1 MVRGRPP
8 LDPEKEVGKDP
19 AGKEAAPF
27 CTVPGSSYQDR
38 RQRSEA
44 QETAPCPAA
53 TKPRPL
59 SRPPCGRRP
68 QVTGMQE
75 APLGPG
81 ETALV
86 DLKFIFPK

>member
-1 MVRGRPP
+1 MDRGRPP
-8 LDPEKEVGKDP
+8 LDPEKEVGKEP

-27 CTVPGSSYQDR
+27 CTVPGSSYQDG
-38 RQRSEA
+38 RQRPEA
-44 QETAPCPAA
+44 QETAPCPAV
-53 TKPRPL
+53 TKPRPF

-75 APLGPG
+75 VPLGPG
-81 ETALV
+81 EMALV